1 MKTLAIVPFA
11 CSVLLAASWRMTE
24 AIDDL
29 GTLYRKATDALDR
42 AFAAI
47 AAFIVSAVPFNRQ
60 PDFAF
65 DGPSFNPTPAHY
77 DAPPQSFVRHES
89 HVSRRSAAR
98 GV

>member
-1 MKTLAIVPFA
+1 MRTLILVSAA
-11 CSVLLAASWRMTE
+11 CAALAAWPSRMTE

-29 GTLYRKATDALDR
+29 TARVQE
-42 AFAAI
+42 AI
-47 AAFIVSAVPFNRQ
+47 AAFVATAIALAQALIASAFERPQ
-60 PDFAF
+60 FAF